1 MRFSAMIMIAA
12 IVLVAACTSDG
23 TTSSKNGA
31 PIDARLV
38 AVAQARIV
46 RPGDA
51 LVLLDVSVRSNL
63 PETVSTAVCAE
74 TVEAKTVSGGTWT
87 DVTATSVGCIA
98 IAAILAPGASMT
110 VSASADPAKI
120 QAVRGLNREVLLRVR
135 HSFVSSTSSTRY
147 VLQSNEVTVT
157 MN

>member
-1 MRFSAMIMIAA
+1 MRFSAMVMTAA
-12 IVLVAACTSDG
+12 TALVAACASDG
-23 TTSSKNGA
+23 TTGSKNSA
-31 PIDARLV
+31 PVDARLV

-51 LVLLDVSVRSNL
+51 LILLDVTVRSNL
-63 PETVSTAVCAE
+63 PETVSTGVCAE
-74 TVEAKTVSGGTWT
+74 TVEAKPVSGGTWT
-87 DVTATSVGCIA
+87 DVTATSVACIS

-110 VSASADPAKI
+110 VSASAEPAKI

-135 HSFVSSTSSTRY
+135 HSFISSTSSTRY